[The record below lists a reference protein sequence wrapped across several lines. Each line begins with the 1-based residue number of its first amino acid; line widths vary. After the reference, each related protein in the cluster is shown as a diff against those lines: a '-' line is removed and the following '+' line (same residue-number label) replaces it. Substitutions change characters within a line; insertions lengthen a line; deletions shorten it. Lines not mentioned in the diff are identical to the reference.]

1 MLALLLALVL
11 AFHAPV
17 AFPARH
23 MLWFVNKDRSL
34 TATRWLH
41 QDLRLDAVALAHAQ
55 DMAQRGYFAHWIPGV
70 GYVGALMT
78 AAGLRPHAWGEIIGW
93 TTFPRS
99 EAIVWLNG
107 AFMASSEHHA
117 IIEGNWTR
125 DGAGVA
131 STRDGRTFVV
141 VVFTR

>member
-11 AFHAPV
+11 AFHAPA

-34 TATRWLH
+34 TATRWLR
-41 QDLRLDAVALAHAQ
+41 QDVRLDAVALAHAR

-70 GYVGALMT
+70 GYVGCLLDAEHVRY
-78 AAGLRPHAWGEIIGW
+78 AAWGEIIAWNSGYAD
-93 TTFPRS
+93 PIG
-99 EAIVWLNG
+99 EASAQFVG
-107 AFMASSEHHA
+107 SPEHHA
-117 IIEGNWTR
+117 IIEDDWTR

-131 STRDGRTFVV
+131 STPDGRTFVV